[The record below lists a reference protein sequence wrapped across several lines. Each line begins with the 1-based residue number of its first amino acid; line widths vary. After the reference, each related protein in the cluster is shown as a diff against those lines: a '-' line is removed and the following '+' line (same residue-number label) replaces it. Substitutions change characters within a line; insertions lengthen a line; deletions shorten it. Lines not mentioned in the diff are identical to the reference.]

1 MSARSTKLAVL
12 IAVAVSS
19 VAGTAQARRF
29 VRESRRTVPLSQ
41 LVRLHVQN
49 ATGRTVV
56 VGREDRED
64 ALIVVS
70 RVVHARGADQASA
83 RFEALRV
90 EVAPEGNALHVVV
103 HRPDR
108 IARRGLWAILRG
120 DRGAWVDLTI
130 EVPRRMAARVRSS
143 SGDVR
148 ISDLDGAVTVTT
160 TSGDAS
166 IRNVGGPV
174 RIDATSGDVEVHE
187 GAGPVRVS
195 STSGNV
201 LLTGVAGDVV
211 VDATSGDV
219 EVHEGAGPVRVN
231 STSGDVRVETVAG
244 DVRVETS
251 SGDVQL
257 RDLHG
262 GLDVVTA
269 SGDVDASIV
278 ADVLHDYR
286 IATSSGDVNVGC
298 REVRADGLR
307 IDVRTASGSITAQ
320 GPIEIELTR
329 RDCLVGR
336 IGPGRSSM
344 RIETASGN
352 VRVVAVSAR
361 VPRTKR

>member
-187 GAGPVRVS
+187 GAGPVRV
-195 STSGNV
+195 
-201 LLTGVAGDVV
+201 
-211 VDATSGDV
+211 
-219 EVHEGAGPVRVN
+219 N